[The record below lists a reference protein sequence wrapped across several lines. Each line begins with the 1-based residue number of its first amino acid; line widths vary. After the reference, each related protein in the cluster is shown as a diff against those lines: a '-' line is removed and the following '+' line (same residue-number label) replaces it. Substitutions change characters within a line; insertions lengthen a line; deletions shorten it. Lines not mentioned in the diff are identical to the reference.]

1 VCRRIDNTDPSPPPA
16 TIAGQNSQLHAPVQN
31 LQKLRGD
38 VGAYAATTAKP
49 EDKIH
54 ESIGAAVA
62 PTPQETDLTPLSTVG
77 EQATGEIEEGRRT
90 LYSQAHRCRHP
101 NIAAAETNSSPTY
114 SIYTTRLQIRGP
126 HSLTPPERQAEGA
139 RTGDLV
145 GGERVEREGF
155 FSPPQSGE
163 RGGAA
168 EAHFSEP
175 SVSNSFCV
183 ITTRLILDTRRYCFQ
198 LLL

>member
-1 VCRRIDNTDPSPPPA
+1 VCRPDNTNPSPPAA

-31 LQKLRGD
+31 LQKLHGD

-54 ESIGAAVA
+54 KSIGAAVA
-62 PTPQETDLTPLSTVG
+62 PTPQETKSRRAPGSTGTDDLTPLSAVG
-77 EQATGEIEEGRRT
+77 ENATGEVEEGRRT
-90 LYSQAHRCRHP
+90 LYSQPHRCRHP
-101 NIAAAETNSSPTY
+101 NIAAGETNSSPTY

-139 RTGDLV
+139 RTRDLV

-155 FSPPQSGE
+155 LSPPQSGE
-163 RGGAA
+163 RG
-168 EAHFSEP
+168 H
-175 SVSNSFCV
+175 SFLFP
-183 ITTRLILDTRRYCFQ
+183 ICFVPACMPFES
-198 LLL
+198 